1 MAEKLS
7 VTDVDV
13 DSALRL
19 LEDHDEPIATWSR
32 TTSTAVCV
40 TRLRRRWGQERYE
53 QQAQFD
59 LLTYEA
65 AFARGG
71 GAEALRA
78 AETISERLTGRTSR
92 PELDEELALLLPQS
106 YHERKGFSTKLV
118 NQVGT
123 QARPRAPCMLGRA
136 RARAMQTP
144 SARRYAVRARLV
156 IPGSAHAHAQCKR
169 PLPVG

>member
-19 LEDHDEPIATWSR
+19 LDEPIATWSR

-59 LLTYEA
+59 LLTYET

-106 YHERKGFSTKLV
+106 FHVLLELIDFEAQRVLLFDSKSKFFHGFF
-118 NQVGT
+118 
-123 QARPRAPCMLGRA
+123 PHFF
-136 RARAMQTP
+136 
-144 SARRYAVRARLV
+144 
-156 IPGSAHAHAQCKR
+156 GSISCS
-169 PLPVG
+169 P